1 MKFTNKQALNQTL
14 TTGDNKYTP
23 TVNAEIRA
31 FTVFNPTAANID
43 LVVTIPAKQYI
54 KKTITANATETINQL
69 LNQQLKPSEDVI
81 VTGEGLNVLM
91 TVVEITE

>member
-14 TTGDNKYTP
+14 TAGDNKYTP

-31 FTVFNPTAANID
+31 FTAFNPTADNIE
-43 LVVTIPAKQYI
+43 LVVKIADKQYI
-54 KKTITANATETINQL
+54 KKTVTANATETINQL

-81 VTGEGLNVLM
+81 VMGEGLNVLV

>member
-14 TTGDNKYTP
+14 AAGDNKYTP

-31 FTVFNPTAANID
+31 FTAFNPTAANIE
-43 LVVTIPAKQYI
+43 LIVKIAGKQYI
-54 KKTITANATETINQL
+54 KKTVTAGATETINQL
-69 LNQQLKPSEDVI
+69 LNQQLKPSEDVV